1 MKSVSISG
9 SPIASVGK
17 KDAKAVRTGGGI
29 PCILYGGKEQV
40 SFSAE
45 EKQFKPLVYS
55 PDVHTV
61 KLNIEGKGE
70 FEAIMQDIQFHKV
83 TDAILHV
90 DFLQLFP
97 EKYVVMGVPVKV
109 EGVSPG
115 VREGGKL
122 ITPVRKLKVRSL
134 PANLP
139 DAVVVNISTL
149 GIGDKVRVADLSVK
163 DVQFLDTPN
172 MVVAT
177 VSVTR
182 AVAVVADAA
191 AATPAAAAAKA
202 APAKAAPAKTDKK

>member
-9 SPIASVGK
+9 SPRANVGK
-17 KDAKAVRTGGGI
+17 KDAKAVRTSGSV
-29 PCILYGGKEQV
+29 PCILYGGKEQI

-45 EKQFKPLVYS
+45 EKQFKPLVYT

-70 FEAIMQDIQFHKV
+70 FEAIMQDIQFHKLS
-83 TDAILHV
+83 DAILHV

-97 EKYVVMGVPVKV
+97 EKYVVMGVPVRI

-139 DAVVVNISTL
+139 DAIVVNISNL
-149 GIGDKVRVADLSVK
+149 KIGDKVRVADISVK
-163 DVQFLDTPN
+163 NVQFLDTPN

-177 VSVTR
+177 VSITR
-182 AVAVVADAA
+182 AVAVTEDPAKTA
-191 AATPAAAAAKA
+191 AATPAAA
-202 APAKAAPAKTDKK
+202 PAKAPEKKDKK

>member
-9 SPIASVGK
+9 SPRANVGK
-17 KDAKAVRTGGGI
+17 KDAKAVRTSGSV
-29 PCILYGGKEQV
+29 PCILYGGKEQI

-45 EKQFKPLVYS
+45 EKQFKPLVYT

-70 FEAIMQDIQFHKV
+70 FEAIMQDIQFHKLS
-83 TDAILHV
+83 DAILHV

-97 EKYVVMGVPVKV
+97 EKHVVMGVPVRI

-139 DAVVVNISTL
+139 DAVVVNISKL
-149 GIGDKVRVADLSVK
+149 SIGDKVRVADISVK
-163 DVQFLDTPN
+163 NVQFLDTPN

-182 AVAVVADAA
+182 AVAVVEDPSKVAA
-191 AATPAAAAAKA
+191 AAPAAA
-202 APAKAAPAKTDKK
+202 APAKAPEKKDKK